1 MAKKAPAKPAAKKPT
16 TAKSVKSSTA
26 DKAKPAPKPAA
37 KSAVKPVT
45 GKSSNKK
52 AAPSPVKSSG
62 PSPSKGGK
70 AKAPAPAPIPAEP
83 ATPEKPASAAEEGAE
98 DDEFEPTV
106 VAVATVDPDAEP
118 SEEELLKATEIDDD
132 DNDDD
137 ISSTA
142 SSEPETSTSVGT
154 GTASKIDKNNPATL
168 KDVIAALIKASKG
181 KGVVTYDQLNAVLPD
196 AVNDPEQLDQILE
209 QLEAKSIELV
219 EDLGDIEVDGFEA
232 AGNAG
237 EDEETTGTQVFET
250 AQALASE
257 EEQEIGEKIDDP
269 VRMYLSQMG
278 EIPLLTRDQEI
289 ELARRIEIY
298 RDGFRRKV
306 MSMPEAIRRG
316 IQWVEEQKEIK
327 ELQEKNAKS
336 HGSSPTRDDYLDR
349 AENHLAT
356 LYKLVEHVQPL
367 AEQANKGTL
376 DTVTERLLR
385 NRLFRAYKLLE
396 EMELDAKTVITI
408 KDEMLDLRRRI
419 LRLRREIEQGKKRS
433 KSVPKEKQD
442 ELDRMAA
449 QVGEQIER
457 FIDRCVAVS
466 KRFRL
471 YEEAKQKL
479 SCGNLRLVVSI
490 AKKYRNRGL
499 SFLDLIQEGNAGLM
513 KAVEKYEYK
522 RGYKFSTYATW
533 WIRQGITRA
542 IADQA
547 RTIRIPVHMIETM
560 GKLRKIQKDILQD
573 TGREATI
580 EEVSERAGIS
590 VAECKRVIRVS
601 KHPISLDRPIGDSD
615 DCYFG
620 DFLEDKS
627 VENPANISSN
637 ELLKEKITEVLD
649 TLTDRERE
657 IICLRY
663 GIGDGY
669 TYTLEEVGR
678 RFNVTRERVR
688 QIEAKAIKKL
698 QHPIRSRK
706 LEGFIDTKTY

>member
-1 MAKKAPAKPAAKKPT
+1 MAKSSPPVETAPHAAPA
-16 TAKSVKSSTA
+16 
-26 DKAKPAPKPAA
+26 AP
-37 KSAVKPVT
+37 VE
-45 GKSSNKK
+45 G
-52 AAPSPVKSSG
+52 G
-62 PSPSKGGK
+62 P
-70 AKAPAPAPIPAEP
+70 E
-83 ATPEKPASAAEEGAE
+83 TPMSIK
-98 DDEFEPTV
+98 DV
-106 VAVATVDPDAEP
+106 VA
-118 SEEELLKATEIDDD
+118 LLA
-132 DNDDD
+132 
-137 ISSTA
+137 
-142 SSEPETSTSVGT
+142 
-154 GTASKIDKNNPATL
+154 KN
-168 KDVIAALIKASKG
+168 SKG
-181 KGVVTYDQLNAVLPD
+181 KGMVTYDQLNALLPD
-196 AVNDPEQLDQILE
+196 AMNDPEQLDQILE
-209 QLEAKSIELV
+209 QLDARSIELV
-219 EDLGDIEVDGFEA
+219 EEIGTDDTDFGEEAGTTEGEEGAAPGTSRFDATPDAPENDEVE
-232 AGNAG
+232 
-237 EDEETTGTQVFET
+237 
-250 AQALASE
+250 L
-257 EEQEIGEKIDDP
+257 GEKIDDP

-278 EIPLLTRDQEI
+278 EIPLLTREQEI

-306 MSMPEAIRRG
+306 MTMPEAIRRG

-327 ELQEKNAKS
+327 EQQEKNAKS
-336 HGSSPTRDDYLDR
+336 HGSSPSRDDYLDR
-349 AENHLAT
+349 AANHLAT
-356 LYKLVEHVQPL
+356 LNRLVSHISPMSEKVCGGD
-367 AEQANKGTL
+367 AEVRSEQ
-376 DTVTERLLR
+376 LLR
-385 NRLFRAYKLLE
+385 NRLTRAYRMLE
-396 EMELDAKTVITI
+396 EMELDAKTVIQV
-408 KDEMLDLRRRI
+408 KDEMLDARRRV
-419 LRLRREIEQGKKRS
+419 LRVRREIDQNKRKKGM
-433 KSVPKEKQD
+433 VKEKEE
-442 ELDRMAA
+442 ELRKLSL
-449 QVGEQIER
+449 QIGEPIER
-457 FIDRCVAVS
+457 FLGRCVAVS

-580 EEVSERAGIS
+580 EEVAERAGIS
-590 VAECKRVIRVS
+590 VGECKRVIRVS

-627 VENPANISSN
+627 AENPANISSN

-678 RFNVTRERVR
+678 RFNVTRERIR
-688 QIEAKAIKKL
+688 QIEAKSIKKL
-698 QHPIRSRK
+698 QHPLRSRK
-706 LEGFIDTKTY
+706 LEGFIDTKAH

>member
-1 MAKKAPAKPAAKKPT
+1 MAKQAPT
-16 TAKSVKSSTA
+16 
-26 DKAKPAPKPAA
+26 
-37 KSAVKPVT
+37 
-45 GKSSNKK
+45 
-52 AAPSPVKSSG
+52 AAPPAENAE
-62 PSPSKGGK
+62 
-70 AKAPAPAPIPAEP
+70 AKAPASGDAPAAPLTI
-83 ATPEKPASAAEEGAE
+83 K
-98 DDEFEPTV
+98 DV
-106 VAVATVDPDAEP
+106 VATLV
-118 SEEELLKATEIDDD
+118 
-132 DNDDD
+132 
-137 ISSTA
+137 
-142 SSEPETSTSVGT
+142 
-154 GTASKIDKNNPATL
+154 KNA
-168 KDVIAALIKASKG
+168 KG
-181 KGVVTYDQLNAVLPD
+181 KSQVTYDQLNALLPE
-196 AVNDPEQLDQILE
+196 AANDPEQLDQILE
-209 QLEAKSIELV
+209 QLEQKGIELV
-219 EDLGDIEVDGFEA
+219 EDVTETADEGFVTEPAAEA
-232 AGNAG
+232 AEEG
-237 EDEETTGTQVFET
+237 EGGLIYEGFNP
-250 AQALASE
+250 LAE
-257 EEQEIGEKIDDP
+257 AEDDVELGEKIDDP

-306 MSMPEAIRRG
+306 MTMPEAIRRG

-349 AENHLAT
+349 AESHLTT
-356 LYKLVEHVQPL
+356 LYKLVQHVAPL
-367 AEQANKGTL
+367 AETANGDEL
-376 DTVTERLLR
+376 EVRTEQLLR
-385 NRLFRAYKLLE
+385 NRLLRSYRLLE
-396 EMELDAKTVITI
+396 EMELDAKTVIAI

-419 LRLRREIEQGKKRS
+419 LRLRRELEQNKRKKTL
-433 KSVPKEKQD
+433 VKEKQA
-442 ELDRMAA
+442 ELGAMAKHI
-449 QVGEQIER
+449 GEPIER
-457 FIDRCVAVS
+457 FIDRCIAVS

-580 EEVSERAGIS
+580 EEVAERAAIS

-627 VENPANISSN
+627 AENPANISSN
-637 ELLKEKITEVLD
+637 ELLKE
-649 TLTDRERE
+649 
-657 IICLRY
+657 
-663 GIGDGY
+663 
-669 TYTLEEVGR
+669 
-678 RFNVTRERVR
+678 
-688 QIEAKAIKKL
+688 
-698 QHPIRSRK
+698 
-706 LEGFIDTKTY
+706 

>member
-1 MAKKAPAKPAAKKPT
+1 MAKQAPTKPT
-16 TAKSVKSSTA
+16 PS
-26 DKAKPAPKPAA
+26 
-37 KSAVKPVT
+37 VT
-45 GKSSNKK
+45 GKSKSP
-52 AAPSPVKSSG
+52 AAP
-62 PSPSKGGK
+62 
-70 AKAPAPAPIPAEP
+70 AAPAPKARSKSA
-83 ATPEKPASAAEEGAE
+83 KPTKESLK
-98 DDEFEPTV
+98 DQ
-106 VAVATVDPDAEP
+106 VAVAVAEP
-118 SEEELLKATEIDDD
+118 VAGSDAVAEGA
-132 DNDDD
+132 
-137 ISSTA
+137 
-142 SSEPETSTSVGT
+142 
-154 GTASKIDKNNPATL
+154 PAAPVPGQPMGI
-168 KDVIAALIKASKG
+168 KDVIASLVKTSKG
-181 KGVVTYDQLNAVLPD
+181 KGVVSYDQLNAILPD

-209 QLEAKSIELV
+209 QLEQKGIELV
-219 EDLGDIEVDGFEA
+219 EDLNDVADDTFSSETTTEGAGGDEEPSAPTYEGFNPLA
-232 AGNAG
+232 AE
-237 EDEETTGTQVFET
+237 EDEVE
-250 AQALASE
+250 L
-257 EEQEIGEKIDDP
+257 GEKIDDP

-306 MSMPEAIRRG
+306 MTMPEAIRRG

-349 AENHLAT
+349 AESHLGT
-356 LYKLVEHVQPL
+356 MYKLVQHVGPL
-367 AEQANKGTL
+367 AEQMVSV
-376 DTVTERLLR
+376 DPEVRMEQLLR
-385 NRLFRAYKLLE
+385 NRLLRSYRLLE
-396 EMELDAKTVITI
+396 EMELDAKTVISI

-419 LRLRREIEQGKKRS
+419 LRLRREIEQNKRKKA
-433 KSVPKEKQD
+433 VVKEKIV
-442 ELDRMAA
+442 ELGSMAK
-449 QVGEQIER
+449 QVGEPIER
-457 FIDRCVAVS
+457 FIERCIAVS

-580 EEVSERAGIS
+580 EEVAERALIS

-627 VENPANISSN
+627 AENPANISSN

>member
-1 MAKKAPAKPAAKKPT
+1 MAKQAPTKPT
-16 TAKSVKSSTA
+16 
-26 DKAKPAPKPAA
+26 P
-37 KSAVKPVT
+37 PVT
-45 GKSSNKK
+45 GKSKTP
-52 AAPSPVKSSG
+52 AAP
-62 PSPSKGGK
+62 
-70 AKAPAPAPIPAEP
+70 AAPAPKAGSKPAKPTKESLKPQVAVAVAEP
-83 ATPEKPASAAEEGAE
+83 AAGPDAAAEGA
-98 DDEFEPTV
+98 
-106 VAVATVDPDAEP
+106 
-118 SEEELLKATEIDDD
+118 
-132 DNDDD
+132 
-137 ISSTA
+137 
-142 SSEPETSTSVGT
+142 
-154 GTASKIDKNNPATL
+154 PAAPVPGQPMGI
-168 KDVIAALIKASKG
+168 KEVIASLVKTSKG
-181 KGVVTYDQLNAVLPD
+181 KGVVSYDQLNAILPD

-209 QLEAKSIELV
+209 QLEQKGIELV
-219 EDLGDIEVDGFEA
+219 EDLSDAADDTFSSEPAAEGSGGDEEGTGAPTYEGFNPLA
-232 AGNAG
+232 AE
-237 EDEETTGTQVFET
+237 EDEVE
-250 AQALASE
+250 L
-257 EEQEIGEKIDDP
+257 GEKIDDP

-306 MSMPEAIRRG
+306 MTMPEAIRRG

-349 AENHLAT
+349 AQSHLGT
-356 LYKLVEHVQPL
+356 MYKLVQHVGPL
-367 AEQANKGTL
+367 AEQMVSVDPETRL
-376 DTVTERLLR
+376 EQLLR
-385 NRLFRAYKLLE
+385 NRLLRSYRLLE
-396 EMELDAKTVITI
+396 EMELDAKTVISI

-419 LRLRREIEQGKKRS
+419 LRLRREIEQNKRKKA
-433 KSVPKEKQD
+433 VVKEKIV
-442 ELDRMAA
+442 ELGGMAK
-449 QVGEQIER
+449 QVGEPIER
-457 FIDRCVAVS
+457 FIERCIAVS

-580 EEVSERAGIS
+580 EEVAERAAIS

-627 VENPANISSN
+627 AENPANISSN

-706 LEGFIDTKTY
+706 LEGFSDTKTY

>member
-1 MAKKAPAKPAAKKPT
+1 MAKSSPPVETAPPAAPAAPT
-16 TAKSVKSSTA
+16 E
-26 DKAKPAPKPAA
+26 
-37 KSAVKPVT
+37 
-45 GKSSNKK
+45 G
-52 AAPSPVKSSG
+52 G
-62 PSPSKGGK
+62 P
-70 AKAPAPAPIPAEP
+70 E
-83 ATPEKPASAAEEGAE
+83 TPMSIK
-98 DDEFEPTV
+98 DV
-106 VAVATVDPDAEP
+106 VA
-118 SEEELLKATEIDDD
+118 LLA
-132 DNDDD
+132 
-137 ISSTA
+137 
-142 SSEPETSTSVGT
+142 
-154 GTASKIDKNNPATL
+154 KN
-168 KDVIAALIKASKG
+168 SKG
-181 KGVVTYDQLNAVLPD
+181 KGMVTYDQLNALLPD
-196 AVNDPEQLDQILE
+196 AMNDPEQLDQILE
-209 QLEAKSIELV
+209 QLDARGIELV
-219 EDLGDIEVDGFEA
+219 EEIGTDDADFGEEAGTTEGEEGAAPGTSRYEATPDAPENDEVE
-232 AGNAG
+232 
-237 EDEETTGTQVFET
+237 
-250 AQALASE
+250 L
-257 EEQEIGEKIDDP
+257 GEKIDDP

-278 EIPLLTRDQEI
+278 EIPLLTREQEI

-306 MSMPEAIRRG
+306 MTMPEAIRRG

-327 ELQEKNAKS
+327 EQQEKNAKS
-336 HGSSPTRDDYLDR
+336 HGSSPSRDDYLDR
-349 AENHLAT
+349 AANHLAT
-356 LYKLVEHVQPL
+356 LNRLVTHISPMSEKVCGGD
-367 AEQANKGTL
+367 AEVRSEQ
-376 DTVTERLLR
+376 LLR
-385 NRLFRAYKLLE
+385 NRLTRAYRMLE
-396 EMELDAKTVITI
+396 EMELDAKTVIQV
-408 KDEMLDLRRRI
+408 KDEMLDARRRV
-419 LRLRREIEQGKKRS
+419 LRVRREIDQNKRKKGM
-433 KSVPKEKQD
+433 VKEKEE
-442 ELDRMAA
+442 ELRKLSL
-449 QVGEQIER
+449 QIGEPIER
-457 FIDRCVAVS
+457 FLGRCVAVS

-580 EEVSERAGIS
+580 EEVAERAGIS
-590 VAECKRVIRVS
+590 VGECKRVIRVS

-627 VENPANISSN
+627 AENPANISSN

-678 RFNVTRERVR
+678 RFNVTRERIR
-688 QIEAKAIKKL
+688 QIEAKSIKKL
-698 QHPIRSRK
+698 QHPLRSRK
-706 LEGFIDTKTY
+706 LEGFIDTKAH

>member
-1 MAKKAPAKPAAKKPT
+1 MAKSSPPA
-16 TAKSVKSSTA
+16 
-26 DKAKPAPKPAA
+26 
-37 KSAVKPVT
+37 
-45 GKSSNKK
+45 
-52 AAPSPVKSSG
+52 
-62 PSPSKGGK
+62 
-70 AKAPAPAPIPAEP
+70 
-83 ATPEKPASAAEEGAE
+83 ASAAPAAPTAPAEGGPE
-98 DDEFEPTV
+98 TPMSIKDV
-106 VAVATVDPDAEP
+106 VA
-118 SEEELLKATEIDDD
+118 LLA
-132 DNDDD
+132 
-137 ISSTA
+137 
-142 SSEPETSTSVGT
+142 
-154 GTASKIDKNNPATL
+154 KN
-168 KDVIAALIKASKG
+168 SKG
-181 KGVVTYDQLNAVLPD
+181 KGMVTYDQLNALLPD
-196 AVNDPEQLDQILE
+196 AMNDPEQLDQILE
-209 QLEAKSIELV
+209 QLDARSIELV
-219 EDLGDIEVDGFEA
+219 EEIGGDDADFGEEAGGTTEGEEA
-232 AGNAG
+232 AGGTGRYESTPEAAEN
-237 EDEETTGTQVFET
+237 DEVE
-250 AQALASE
+250 L
-257 EEQEIGEKIDDP
+257 GEKIDDP

-278 EIPLLTRDQEI
+278 EIPLLTREQEI

-306 MSMPEAIRRG
+306 MTMPEAIRRG

-327 ELQEKNAKS
+327 EQQEKNAKS
-336 HGSSPTRDDYLDR
+336 HGSSPSRDDYLDR
-349 AENHLAT
+349 AANHLST
-356 LYKLVEHVQPL
+356 LTRLVTHVHPMSEKVCGGDL
-367 AEQANKGTL
+367 EVRSEQ
-376 DTVTERLLR
+376 LLR
-385 NRLFRAYKLLE
+385 NRLTRAYRMLE
-396 EMELDAKTVITI
+396 EMELDAKTVIQV
-408 KDEMLDLRRRI
+408 KDEMLDARRRV
-419 LRLRREIEQGKKRS
+419 LRVRREIDQNKRKKS
-433 KSVPKEKQD
+433 MVKEKED
-442 ELDRMAA
+442 ELKKLAI
-449 QVGEQIER
+449 QIGEPIER
-457 FIDRCVAVS
+457 FLDRCVAVS

-580 EEVSERAGIS
+580 EEVAERAGIS
-590 VAECKRVIRVS
+590 VGECKRVIRVS

-627 VENPANISSN
+627 AENPANISSN

-678 RFNVTRERVR
+678 RFNVTRERIR
-688 QIEAKAIKKL
+688 QIEAKSIKKL
-698 QHPIRSRK
+698 QHPLRSRK
-706 LEGFIDTKTY
+706 LEGFIDTKAH

>member
-1 MAKKAPAKPAAKKPT
+1 MAKSSPPVETAPQAAPA
-16 TAKSVKSSTA
+16 
-26 DKAKPAPKPAA
+26 
-37 KSAVKPVT
+37 
-45 GKSSNKK
+45 
-52 AAPSPVKSSG
+52 
-62 PSPSKGGK
+62 
-70 AKAPAPAPIPAEP
+70 APAEGGPE
-83 ATPEKPASAAEEGAE
+83 TPMSIK
-98 DDEFEPTV
+98 DV
-106 VAVATVDPDAEP
+106 VA
-118 SEEELLKATEIDDD
+118 LLA
-132 DNDDD
+132 
-137 ISSTA
+137 
-142 SSEPETSTSVGT
+142 
-154 GTASKIDKNNPATL
+154 KN
-168 KDVIAALIKASKG
+168 SKG
-181 KGVVTYDQLNAVLPD
+181 KGMVTYDQLNALLPD
-196 AVNDPEQLDQILE
+196 AMNDPEQLDQILE
-209 QLEAKSIELV
+209 QLDARSIELV
-219 EDLGDIEVDGFEA
+219 EEIGTDDADFGEEAGTTEGEEGAAPGTSRFDATPDAPENDEVE
-232 AGNAG
+232 
-237 EDEETTGTQVFET
+237 
-250 AQALASE
+250 L
-257 EEQEIGEKIDDP
+257 GEKIDDP

-278 EIPLLTRDQEI
+278 EIPLLTREQEI

-306 MSMPEAIRRG
+306 MTMPEAIRRG

-327 ELQEKNAKS
+327 EQQEKNAKS
-336 HGSSPTRDDYLDR
+336 HGSSPSRDDYLDR
-349 AENHLAT
+349 AANHLAT
-356 LYKLVEHVQPL
+356 LNRLVSHISPMSEKVCGGD
-367 AEQANKGTL
+367 AEVRSEQ
-376 DTVTERLLR
+376 LLR
-385 NRLFRAYKLLE
+385 NRLTRAYRMLE
-396 EMELDAKTVITI
+396 EMELDAKTVIQV
-408 KDEMLDLRRRI
+408 KDEMLDARRRV
-419 LRLRREIEQGKKRS
+419 LRVRREIDQNKRKKGM
-433 KSVPKEKQD
+433 VKEKEE
-442 ELDRMAA
+442 ELRKLSL
-449 QVGEQIER
+449 QIGEPIER
-457 FIDRCVAVS
+457 FLGRCVAVS

-580 EEVSERAGIS
+580 EEVAERAGIS
-590 VAECKRVIRVS
+590 VGECKRVIRVS

-627 VENPANISSN
+627 AENPANISSN

-678 RFNVTRERVR
+678 RFNVTRERIR
-688 QIEAKAIKKL
+688 QIEAKSIKKL
-698 QHPIRSRK
+698 QHPLRSRK
-706 LEGFIDTKTY
+706 LEGFIDTKAH

>member
-1 MAKKAPAKPAAKKPT
+1 MAK
-16 TAKSVKSSTA
+16 ST
-26 DKAKPAPKPAA
+26 
-37 KSAVKPVT
+37 
-45 GKSSNKK
+45 
-52 AAPSPVKSSG
+52 SPVKSA
-62 PSPSKGGK
+62 PP
-70 AKAPAPAPIPAEP
+70 AAPAADGAPAATATAEP
-83 ATPEKPASAAEEGAE
+83 MSIK
-98 DDEFEPTV
+98 DV
-106 VAVATVDPDAEP
+106 VATLV
-118 SEEELLKATEIDDD
+118 
-132 DNDDD
+132 
-137 ISSTA
+137 
-142 SSEPETSTSVGT
+142 
-154 GTASKIDKNNPATL
+154 KN
-168 KDVIAALIKASKG
+168 SKG
-181 KGVVTYDQLNAVLPD
+181 KGMVTYDQLNALLPD
-196 AVNDPEQLDQILE
+196 AMNDPEQLDQVLE
-209 QLEAKSIELV
+209 QLDGKGVELV
-219 EDLGDIEVDGFEA
+219 EEMGGTSDEVSEFSEDTGGTREGEEGRPPSTGRYEA
-232 AGNAG
+232 AEATPDG
-237 EDEETTGTQVFET
+237 DE
-250 AQALASE
+250 AD
-257 EEQEIGEKIDDP
+257 IGEKIDDP

-306 MSMPEAIRRG
+306 MTMPEAIRRG
-316 IQWVEEQKEIK
+316 IGWVEEQKEIK
-327 ELQEKNAKS
+327 EQQEKNAKS
-336 HGSSPTRDDYLDR
+336 HGSSPSRDDYLDR
-349 AENHLAT
+349 AANHL
-356 LYKLVEHVQPL
+356 
-367 AEQANKGTL
+367 GTL
-376 DTVTERLLR
+376 NRVVGHSAPLSDQVCNGEVTVRQEQLLR
-385 NRLFRAYKLLE
+385 NRLTRAYRLLE
-396 EMELDAKTVITI
+396 EMELDAKTVIQV
-408 KDEMLDLRRRI
+408 KDEMLDMRRKV
-419 LRLRREIEQGKKRS
+419 LRLRREIEQNKRKKGM
-433 KSVPKEKQD
+433 VKEKEQ
-442 ELDRMAA
+442 ELINLALQIGEPIDRFL
-449 QVGEQIER
+449 E
-457 FIDRCVAVS
+457 RCVAVS

-580 EEVSERAGIS
+580 EEVAERAGIS
-590 VAECKRVIRVS
+590 VGECKRVIRVS

-627 VENPANISSN
+627 AENPANISSN

-678 RFNVTRERVR
+678 RFNVTRERIR
-688 QIEAKAIKKL
+688 QIEAKSIKKL
-698 QHPIRSRK
+698 QHPLRSRK
-706 LEGFIDTKTY
+706 LEGFIDTKAH

>member
-1 MAKKAPAKPAAKKPT
+1 MAKQSASTPKTSEPAAAPEAGGDAPAQ
-16 TAKSVKSSTA
+16 
-26 DKAKPAPKPAA
+26 
-37 KSAVKPVT
+37 
-45 GKSSNKK
+45 
-52 AAPSPVKSSG
+52 
-62 PSPSKGGK
+62 
-70 AKAPAPAPIPAEP
+70 
-83 ATPEKPASAAEEGAE
+83 
-98 DDEFEPTV
+98 
-106 VAVATVDPDAEP
+106 
-118 SEEELLKATEIDDD
+118 L
-132 DNDDD
+132 
-137 ISSTA
+137 
-142 SSEPETSTSVGT
+142 
-154 GTASKIDKNNPATL
+154 TL
-168 KDVIAALIKASKG
+168 KDVVAQLAKLSQG
-181 KGVVTYDQLNAVLPD
+181 KGVVTYDQLNAILPD
-196 AVNDPEQLDQILE
+196 AVNDPEQLDQVLE
-209 QLEAKSIELV
+209 LLGQRNIELV
-219 EDLGDIEVDGFEA
+219 EDLTEVTAEESGFPAEA
-232 AGNAG
+232 PAESG
-237 EDEETTGTQVFET
+237 EETEGGGATYEGYNPLAET
-250 AQALASE
+250 E
-257 EEQEIGEKIDDP
+257 EDVELGEKIDDP

-306 MSMPEAIRRG
+306 MSMPEAVRRG
-316 IQWVEEQKEIK
+316 IQWVEEQKEVK

-336 HGSSPTRDDYLDR
+336 HGSSPTRDDYLER
-349 AENHLAT
+349 ADNHLKS
-356 LYKLVEHVQPL
+356 LYTLVEHIGPV
-367 AEQANKGTL
+367 AVAAADAGNDNRIEQI
-376 DTVTERLLR
+376 LR
-385 NRLFRAYKLLE
+385 NRLMRACRMLE
-396 EMELDAKTVITI
+396 EMELDAKTVIAI

-419 LRLRREIEQGKKRS
+419 LRLKRELEQNKRKKAL
-433 KSVPKEKQD
+433 VKEKSA
-442 ELDRMAA
+442 ELHGLAKH
-449 QVGEQIER
+449 VGEPIER
-457 FIDRCVAVS
+457 FIERCIAVS

-580 EEVSERAGIS
+580 EEVAEKAGIS

-627 VENPANISSN
+627 AENPANISSN

-706 LEGFIDTKTY
+706 LEGFIDTKAY

>member
-1 MAKKAPAKPAAKKPT
+1 MAK
-16 TAKSVKSSTA
+16 ST
-26 DKAKPAPKPAA
+26 P
-37 KSAVKPVT
+37 
-45 GKSSNKK
+45 
-52 AAPSPVKSSG
+52 PVKSA
-62 PSPSKGGK
+62 PP
-70 AKAPAPAPIPAEP
+70 AAPANADGAPAA
-83 ATPEKPASAAEEGAE
+83 
-98 DDEFEPTV
+98 
-106 VAVATVDPDAEP
+106 
-118 SEEELLKATEIDDD
+118 
-132 DNDDD
+132 
-137 ISSTA
+137 
-142 SSEPETSTSVGT
+142 T
-154 GTASKIDKNNPATL
+154 GTAEPMSIKDVVATL
-168 KDVIAALIKASKG
+168 VKNSKG
-181 KGVVTYDQLNAVLPD
+181 KGMVTYDQLNALLPD
-196 AVNDPEQLDQILE
+196 AMNDPEQLDQILE
-209 QLEAKSIELV
+209 QLDGKGVELV
-219 EDLGDIEVDGFEA
+219 EEIGGSDDTTDFAEDTGGTTEGEEGTAPTTGRYEAAEQTPDGDEVD
-232 AGNAG
+232 
-237 EDEETTGTQVFET
+237 
-250 AQALASE
+250 
-257 EEQEIGEKIDDP
+257 IGEKIDDP

-306 MSMPEAIRRG
+306 MTMPEAIRRG
-316 IQWVEEQKEIK
+316 IGWVEEQKEIK
-327 ELQEKNAKS
+327 EQQEKNAKS
-336 HGSSPTRDDYLDR
+336 HGSSPSRDDYLDR
-349 AENHLAT
+349 AANHL
-356 LYKLVEHVQPL
+356 
-367 AEQANKGTL
+367 GTL
-376 DTVTERLLR
+376 NRVIGHSHPLSEQVCNGEVSVRQEQLLR
-385 NRLFRAYKLLE
+385 NRLTRAYRLLE
-396 EMELDAKTVITI
+396 EMELDAKTVIQV
-408 KDEMLDLRRRI
+408 KDEMLDMRRRV
-419 LRLRREIEQGKKRS
+419 LRLRREIEQNKRKKGM
-433 KSVPKEKQD
+433 VKEKEQ
-442 ELDRMAA
+442 ELTNLALQIGEPIDRFL
-449 QVGEQIER
+449 E
-457 FIDRCVAVS
+457 RCVAVS

-580 EEVSERAGIS
+580 EEVAERAGIS
-590 VAECKRVIRVS
+590 VGECKRVIRVS

-627 VENPANISSN
+627 AENPANISSN

-678 RFNVTRERVR
+678 RFNVTRERIR
-688 QIEAKAIKKL
+688 QIEAKSIKKL
-698 QHPIRSRK
+698 QHPLRSRK
-706 LEGFIDTKTY
+706 LEGFIDTKAH

>member
-1 MAKKAPAKPAAKKPT
+1 MAKNTVSDEAPSAAPA
-16 TAKSVKSSTA
+16 
-26 DKAKPAPKPAA
+26 
-37 KSAVKPVT
+37 
-45 GKSSNKK
+45 
-52 AAPSPVKSSG
+52 
-62 PSPSKGGK
+62 
-70 AKAPAPAPIPAEP
+70 
-83 ATPEKPASAAEEGAE
+83 EG
-98 DDEFEPTV
+98 DQP
-106 VAVATVDPDAEP
+106 
-118 SEEELLKATEIDDD
+118 L
-132 DNDDD
+132 
-137 ISSTA
+137 
-142 SSEPETSTSVGT
+142 
-154 GTASKIDKNNPATL
+154 TL
-168 KDVIAALIKASKG
+168 KDVVQLLVKQSKG
-181 KGVVTYDQLNAVLPD
+181 KGQVTYDQINALLPE
-196 AVNDPEQLDQILE
+196 ADPAQIDSILE
-209 QLEAKSIELV
+209 DLE
-219 EDLGDIEVDGFEA
+219 GRGIEVVEEAGGDEIGF
-232 AGNAG
+232 G
-237 EDEETTGTQVFET
+237 EDAGGSSDEGGSGTSSFET
-250 AQALASE
+250 FTPAAE
-257 EEQEIGEKIDDP
+257 EVEVEIGEKIDDP

-306 MSMPEAIRRG
+306 MTMPEAIRRG
-316 IQWVEEQKEIK
+316 IQWVEEQKEVK
-327 ELQEKNAKS
+327 EQQEKNAKS
-336 HGSSPTRDDYLDR
+336 HGSSPSRDDYLDR
-349 AENHLAT
+349 AASHLGT
-356 LYKLVEHVQPL
+356 LGKLVEHAQGLSNQL
-367 AEQANKGTL
+367 ADQDIDVRVEQQ
-376 DTVTERLLR
+376 LR
-385 NRLFRAYKLLE
+385 NRLSRAYRLLE
-396 EMELDAKTVITI
+396 EMELDAKTVIQV
-408 KDEMLDLRRRI
+408 KDEMLDARRRV
-419 LRLRREIEQGKKRS
+419 LRLRREIEQNKRK
-433 KSVPKEKQD
+433 KSVLKEKD
-442 ELDRMAA
+442 LELLTIAK
-449 QVGEQIER
+449 QVGEPIER
-457 FIDRCVAVS
+457 FIERCQAVS
-466 KRFRL
+466 KRYRL
-471 YEEAKQKL
+471 YEDAKQRL
-479 SCGNLRLVVSI
+479 SMGNLRLVVSI

-499 SFLDLIQEGNAGLM
+499 SFLDLIQEGNSGLM

-560 GKLRKIQKDILQD
+560 GKLRKIQKDVLQD

-580 EEVSERAGIS
+580 EEVAERAGIS
-590 VAECKRVIRVS
+590 VTECKRVIRVS

>member
-1 MAKKAPAKPAAKKPT
+1 MAKTIAPATQPETPALEGESPAVAGSTVQPVTVMTVTDIVAVLVKQAKK
-16 TAKSVKSSTA
+16 
-26 DKAKPAPKPAA
+26 
-37 KSAVKPVT
+37 
-45 GKSSNKK
+45 GK
-52 AAPSPVKSSG
+52 
-62 PSPSKGGK
+62 
-70 AKAPAPAPIPAEP
+70 
-83 ATPEKPASAAEEGAE
+83 
-98 DDEFEPTV
+98 
-106 VAVATVDPDAEP
+106 
-118 SEEELLKATEIDDD
+118 
-132 DNDDD
+132 
-137 ISSTA
+137 
-142 SSEPETSTSVGT
+142 
-154 GTASKIDKNNPATL
+154 
-168 KDVIAALIKASKG
+168 
-181 KGVVTYDQLNAVLPD
+181 VTYDQLNAIQEE
-196 AVNDPEQLDQILE
+196 AVNDPAKLDLILE
-209 QLEAKSIELV
+209 ELEKRGLELV
-219 EDLGDIEVDGFEA
+219 EDTSEGDAGGEEGGEEEAGGAFESYSA
-232 AGNAG
+232 P
-237 EDEETTGTQVFET
+237 EETE
-250 AQALASE
+250 A
-257 EEQEIGEKIDDP
+257 EIGEKIDDP

-278 EIPLLTRDQEI
+278 EIPLLNRDQEI

-306 MSMPEAIRRG
+306 MTTLEAVRRG
-316 IQWVEEQKEIK
+316 IQWVEEQKEIW
-327 ELQEKNAKS
+327 EQQEKNAKS
-336 HGSSPTRDDYLDR
+336 HGSSPARDERIDR
-349 AENHLAT
+349 AANHLST
-356 LYKLVEHVQPL
+356 LHRLLDHGVVVSGVVLVHDKERSGN
-367 AEQANKGTL
+367 EQSRI
-376 DTVTERLLR
+376 ERVLR
-385 NRLFRAYKLLE
+385 NRLTRSYRLLE
-396 EMELDAKTVITI
+396 EMELDAKTVITV
-408 KDEMLDLRRRI
+408 KDEMLDMRRRL
-419 LRLRREIEQGKKRS
+419 LRLKREIEQNKRR
-433 KSVPKEKQD
+433 KSHAKEKEGELVVIEQQIG
-442 ELDRMAA
+442 EPLDRF
-449 QVGEQIER
+449 IE
-457 FIDRCVAVS
+457 RCVAVS
-466 KRFRL
+466 RRFRL

-573 TGREATI
+573 TGREPTI
-580 EEVSERAGIS
+580 EEVAERAGIS
-590 VAECKRVIRVS
+590 VTECKRVIRVS

-627 VENPANISSN
+627 AENPANISSN

>member
-1 MAKKAPAKPAAKKPT
+1 MAKSSSPVETAPNAAPAAPT
-16 TAKSVKSSTA
+16 E
-26 DKAKPAPKPAA
+26 
-37 KSAVKPVT
+37 
-45 GKSSNKK
+45 G
-52 AAPSPVKSSG
+52 G
-62 PSPSKGGK
+62 P
-70 AKAPAPAPIPAEP
+70 E
-83 ATPEKPASAAEEGAE
+83 TPMSIK
-98 DDEFEPTV
+98 DV
-106 VAVATVDPDAEP
+106 VA
-118 SEEELLKATEIDDD
+118 LLA
-132 DNDDD
+132 
-137 ISSTA
+137 
-142 SSEPETSTSVGT
+142 
-154 GTASKIDKNNPATL
+154 KN
-168 KDVIAALIKASKG
+168 SKG
-181 KGVVTYDQLNAVLPD
+181 KGMVTYDQLNALLPD
-196 AVNDPEQLDQILE
+196 AMNDPEQLDQILE
-209 QLEAKSIELV
+209 QLDARGIELV
-219 EDLGDIEVDGFEA
+219 EEIGTDDSDFGEEA
-232 AGNAG
+232 GTTEG
-237 EDEETTGTQVFET
+237 EEGAPTGTSRFETTPDAPENDEVE
-250 AQALASE
+250 L
-257 EEQEIGEKIDDP
+257 GEKIDDP

-278 EIPLLTRDQEI
+278 EIPLLTREQEI

-306 MSMPEAIRRG
+306 MTMPEAIRRG

-327 ELQEKNAKS
+327 EQQEKNAKS
-336 HGSSPTRDDYLDR
+336 HGSSPSRDDYLDR
-349 AENHLAT
+349 AANHLAT
-356 LYKLVEHVQPL
+356 LTRLVIHISPMSEKVCGGD
-367 AEQANKGTL
+367 AEVRSEQ
-376 DTVTERLLR
+376 LLR
-385 NRLFRAYKLLE
+385 NRLTRAYRMLE
-396 EMELDAKTVITI
+396 EMELDAKTVIQV
-408 KDEMLDLRRRI
+408 KDEMLDARRRV
-419 LRLRREIEQGKKRS
+419 LRVRREIDQNKRKKGM
-433 KSVPKEKQD
+433 VKEKEE
-442 ELDRMAA
+442 ELRKLSL
-449 QVGEQIER
+449 QIGEPIER
-457 FIDRCVAVS
+457 FLGRCVAVS

-580 EEVSERAGIS
+580 EEVAERAGIS
-590 VAECKRVIRVS
+590 VGECKRVIRVS

-627 VENPANISSN
+627 AENPANISSN

-678 RFNVTRERVR
+678 RFNVTRERIR
-688 QIEAKAIKKL
+688 QIEAKSIKKL
-698 QHPIRSRK
+698 QHPLRSRK
-706 LEGFIDTKTY
+706 LEGFIDQGH

>member
-1 MAKKAPAKPAAKKPT
+1 MAKNQSSATENNKDHEGPVVTAEGSGQPVTIKDVVALLVKQAKK
-16 TAKSVKSSTA
+16 
-26 DKAKPAPKPAA
+26 
-37 KSAVKPVT
+37 
-45 GKSSNKK
+45 
-52 AAPSPVKSSG
+52 
-62 PSPSKGGK
+62 
-70 AKAPAPAPIPAEP
+70 
-83 ATPEKPASAAEEGAE
+83 GA
-98 DDEFEPTV
+98 
-106 VAVATVDPDAEP
+106 
-118 SEEELLKATEIDDD
+118 
-132 DNDDD
+132 
-137 ISSTA
+137 
-142 SSEPETSTSVGT
+142 
-154 GTASKIDKNNPATL
+154 
-168 KDVIAALIKASKG
+168 
-181 KGVVTYDQLNAVLPD
+181 VTYDQLNAILPD

-209 QLEAKSIELV
+209 QLEARGLELV
-219 EDLGDIEVDGFEA
+219 EAPEGDDADFSEEGSGGEENVSGTASFEYA
-232 AGNAG
+232 AQA
-237 EDEETTGTQVFET
+237 EETE
-250 AQALASE
+250 A
-257 EEQEIGEKIDDP
+257 EIGEKIDDP

-327 ELQEKNAKS
+327 EQQEKNAKS
-336 HGSSPTRDDYLDR
+336 HGSSPSRDDYLDR
-349 AENHLAT
+349 AASHLRT
-356 LYKLVEHVQPL
+356 LYRLVDHGQRLSEEVVVGDDGGVGDDGL
-367 AEQANKGTL
+367 VRKEQ
-376 DTVTERLLR
+376 LLR
-385 NRLFRAYKLLE
+385 NRLSRGHRLLE
-396 EMELDAKTVITI
+396 EMELDAKTVFTV
-408 KDEMLDLRRRI
+408 KDEMLDLRRKV
-419 LRLRREIEQGKKRS
+419 LRLRREIDQNRRRKGEVKQKEQEVAGIAK
-433 KSVPKEKQD
+433 
-442 ELDRMAA
+442 
-449 QVGEQIER
+449 QVGEPIER
-457 FIDRCVAVS
+457 FLDRCNAVS
-466 KRFRL
+466 RRFRY

-479 SCGNLRLVVSI
+479 SSGNLRLVVSI

-580 EEVSERAGIS
+580 EEVAEKAGIS
-590 VAECKRVIRVS
+590 VQECKRVIRVS

-627 VENPANISSN
+627 AENPANISSN
-637 ELLKEKITEVLD
+637 ELLKEKIQEVLD

-706 LEGFIDTKTY
+706 LEGFIDTKAY

>member
-1 MAKKAPAKPAAKKPT
+1 MSIK
-16 TAKSVKSSTA
+16 
-26 DKAKPAPKPAA
+26 D
-37 KSAVKPVT
+37 
-45 GKSSNKK
+45 
-52 AAPSPVKSSG
+52 
-62 PSPSKGGK
+62 
-70 AKAPAPAPIPAEP
+70 
-83 ATPEKPASAAEEGAE
+83 
-98 DDEFEPTV
+98 V
-106 VAVATVDPDAEP
+106 VA
-118 SEEELLKATEIDDD
+118 LLA
-132 DNDDD
+132 
-137 ISSTA
+137 
-142 SSEPETSTSVGT
+142 
-154 GTASKIDKNNPATL
+154 KN
-168 KDVIAALIKASKG
+168 SKG
-181 KGVVTYDQLNAVLPD
+181 KGRVTYDQLNALLPD
-196 AVNDPEQLDQILE
+196 AMNDPEQLDQILE
-209 QLEAKSIELV
+209 QLDARGIELV
-219 EDLGDIEVDGFEA
+219 EEIGTDDGDFGEEAGTTEGEEGAPTGTRSFEA
-232 AGNAG
+232 TPDAPEN
-237 EDEETTGTQVFET
+237 DEVE
-250 AQALASE
+250 L
-257 EEQEIGEKIDDP
+257 GEKIDDP

-278 EIPLLTRDQEI
+278 EIPLLTREQEI

-306 MSMPEAIRRG
+306 MTMPEAIRRG

-327 ELQEKNAKS
+327 EQQEKNAKS
-336 HGSSPTRDDYLDR
+336 HGSSPSRDDYLDR
-349 AENHLAT
+349 AANHLAT
-356 LYKLVEHVQPL
+356 LNRLVSHISPMSEKVCDGDVEVRS
-367 AEQANKGTL
+367 EQ
-376 DTVTERLLR
+376 LLR
-385 NRLFRAYKLLE
+385 NRLTRAYRMLE
-396 EMELDAKTVITI
+396 EMELDAKTVIQV
-408 KDEMLDLRRRI
+408 KDEMLDARRRV
-419 LRLRREIEQGKKRS
+419 LRVRREIDQNKRKKGM
-433 KSVPKEKQD
+433 VKEKEE
-442 ELDRMAA
+442 ELRKLSL
-449 QVGEQIER
+449 QIGEPIER
-457 FIDRCVAVS
+457 FLGRCVAVS

-580 EEVSERAGIS
+580 EEVAERAGIS
-590 VAECKRVIRVS
+590 VGECKRVIRVS

-627 VENPANISSN
+627 AENPANISSN

-678 RFNVTRERVR
+678 RFNVTRERIR
-688 QIEAKAIKKL
+688 QIEAKSIKKL
-698 QHPIRSRK
+698 QHPLRSRK
-706 LEGFIDTKTY
+706 LEGFIDTKAH

>member
-1 MAKKAPAKPAAKKPT
+1 MAKMSAPPAPPESSAAAAENDAPTPGAPQPALAVAEIVAILVKQAKKAK
-16 TAKSVKSSTA
+16 
-26 DKAKPAPKPAA
+26 
-37 KSAVKPVT
+37 
-45 GKSSNKK
+45 
-52 AAPSPVKSSG
+52 
-62 PSPSKGGK
+62 
-70 AKAPAPAPIPAEP
+70 
-83 ATPEKPASAAEEGAE
+83 
-98 DDEFEPTV
+98 
-106 VAVATVDPDAEP
+106 
-118 SEEELLKATEIDDD
+118 
-132 DNDDD
+132 
-137 ISSTA
+137 
-142 SSEPETSTSVGT
+142 
-154 GTASKIDKNNPATL
+154 
-168 KDVIAALIKASKG
+168 
-181 KGVVTYDQLNAVLPD
+181 VTYDHLNAIQEE
-196 AVNDPEQLDQILE
+196 AVNDPAKLDQILE
-209 QLEAKSIELV
+209 ELEKRGIELV
-219 EDLGDIEVDGFEA
+219 EDTSDGDG
-232 AGNAG
+232 GG
-237 EDEETTGTQVFET
+237 EEGGDEEGQTGAFESYT
-250 AQALASE
+250 APE
-257 EEQEIGEKIDDP
+257 ETEAEIGEKIDDP

-278 EIPLLTRDQEI
+278 EIPLLNRDQEI

-306 MSMPEAIRRG
+306 MTTLDAVRRG
-316 IQWVEEQKEIK
+316 IQWVEEQKEIW
-327 ELQEKNAKS
+327 EQQEKNAKS
-336 HGSSPTRDDYLDR
+336 HGSSPARDERIDR
-349 AENHLAT
+349 AANHLST
-356 LYKLVEHVQPL
+356 LHRITTHSQALSDGVLMKDSSRAA
-367 AEQANKGTL
+367 AEQIRI
-376 DTVTERLLR
+376 ERVLR
-385 NRLFRAYKLLE
+385 NRLTRSYRLLE
-396 EMELDAKTVITI
+396 EMELDAKTVITV
-408 KDEMLDLRRRI
+408 KDDMLDMRRRL
-419 LRLRREIEQGKKRS
+419 LRLKREIEQNKRR
-433 KSVPKEKQD
+433 KSQAKEKEH
-442 ELDRMAA
+442 ELSEIEKTIGEPIDRF
-449 QVGEQIER
+449 IER
-457 FIDRCVAVS
+457 CTAVS
-466 KRFRL
+466 RRFRL

-573 TGREATI
+573 TGREPTI
-580 EEVSERAGIS
+580 EEVAERAGIS
-590 VAECKRVIRVS
+590 VTECKRVIRVS

-627 VENPANISSN
+627 AENPANISSN

>member
-1 MAKKAPAKPAAKKPT
+1 MATKTAAKTKSAAKKPAEKGAAAPKKTAAKKPAAKK
-16 TAKSVKSSTA
+16 TAEP
-26 DKAKPAPKPAA
+26 KAVAPKKTAA
-37 KSAVKPVT
+37 KKSAAKANAEKLDDVV
-45 GKSSNKK
+45 NDA
-52 AAPSPVKSSG
+52 AAP
-62 PSPSKGGK
+62 
-70 AKAPAPAPIPAEP
+70 
-83 ATPEKPASAAEEGAE
+83 EGAE
-98 DDEFEPTV
+98 AAAGADGALGDGAPAV
-106 VAVATVDPDAEP
+106 VLT
-118 SEEELLKATEIDDD
+118 I
-132 DNDDD
+132 
-137 ISSTA
+137 
-142 SSEPETSTSVGT
+142 PE
-154 GTASKIDKNNPATL
+154 
-168 KDVIAALIKASKG
+168 VIEVLVKEAKG
-181 KGVVTYDQLNAVLPD
+181 KGFVTYDQLNAKLPD
-196 AVNDPEQLDQILE
+196 ATNDPEQLDSILSE
-209 QLEAKSIELV
+209 LESKGVELIE
-219 EDLGDIEVDGFEA
+219 DFGDDADA
-232 AGNAG
+232 ATG
-237 EDEETTGTQVFET
+237 EDGETSSFPADGSDT
-250 AQALASE
+250 APADE
-257 EEQEIGEKIDDP
+257 EEGPNIFERATATSDDEFGDKIDDP

-298 RDGFRRKV
+298 RDGFRRKI
-306 MSMPEAIRRG
+306 MTMPEAIGRG

-336 HGSSPTRDDYLDR
+336 HGSSPSRDDYLDR
-349 AENHLAT
+349 AESHLT
-356 LYKLVEHVQPL
+356 SLYALVEHCRPL
-367 AEQANKGTL
+367 ITGLIDANGDGKQR
-376 DTVTERLLR
+376 DYQLLR
-385 NRLFRAYKLLE
+385 NRLGRGYNLLE
-396 EMELDAKTVITI
+396 EMELDAKTVIQI
-408 KDEMLDLRRRI
+408 KDDALDMRRRI
-419 LRLRREIEQGKKRS
+419 LRLKREVDQAKRRKKTGDLA
-433 KSVPKEKQD
+433 EKQ
-442 ELDRMAA
+442 ERMMEVSL
-449 QVGEQIER
+449 QVGEPVDR
-457 FIDRCVAVS
+457 FIQRVNLAS
-466 KRFRL
+466 KRFHL
-471 YEEAKQKL
+471 YEDAKQRL
-479 SCGNLRLVVSI
+479 SMGNLRLVVSI

-580 EEVSERAGIS
+580 EEVAERAGIS
-590 VAECKRVIRVS
+590 VQECKRIMKVS

-637 ELLKEKITEVLD
+637 EMLKEKITEVLD

>member
-1 MAKKAPAKPAAKKPT
+1 MAKLTTAPTTPAPTAPSDGEAAATPPAA
-16 TAKSVKSSTA
+16 
-26 DKAKPAPKPAA
+26 
-37 KSAVKPVT
+37 
-45 GKSSNKK
+45 
-52 AAPSPVKSSG
+52 G
-62 PSPSKGGK
+62 P
-70 AKAPAPAPIPAEP
+70 
-83 ATPEKPASAAEEGAE
+83 EGQ
-98 DDEFEPTV
+98 PLT
-106 VAVATVDPDAEP
+106 
-118 SEEELLKATEIDDD
+118 I
-132 DNDDD
+132 
-137 ISSTA
+137 
-142 SSEPETSTSVGT
+142 
-154 GTASKIDKNNPATL
+154 
-168 KDVIAALIKASKG
+168 KDVVERLVKTSKG
-181 KGVVTYDQLNAVLPD
+181 KGMVTYDQLNALLPD
-196 AVNDPEQLDQILE
+196 AVNDPEQLDQILTELE
-209 QLEAKSIELV
+209 QKGVELV
-219 EDLGDIEVDGFEA
+219 EDLSEGDDTGVS
-232 AGNAG
+232 
-237 EDEETTGTQVFET
+237 ETTAET
-250 AQALASE
+250 TEANE
-257 EEQEIGEKIDDP
+257 EDAGLIYEGYNPNAEDDVEIGEKIDDP

-306 MSMPEAIRRG
+306 MTMPEAVRRG
-316 IQWVEEQKEIK
+316 IQWVEEQKEVK

-349 AENHLAT
+349 AESHLGT
-356 LYKLVEHVQPL
+356 MYRLVEHVSPL
-367 AEQANKGTL
+367 GDEMANAAEEEAEVRIEQ
-376 DTVTERLLR
+376 LLR
-385 NRLFRAYKLLE
+385 NRLLRSYRLLE
-396 EMELDAKTVITI
+396 EMELDAKTVIQI

-419 LRLRREIEQGKKRS
+419 LRLRREVEQNRRKKQ
-433 KSVPKEKQD
+433 VVKEKHG
-442 ELDRMAA
+442 ELGNLGKHI
-449 QVGEQIER
+449 GEPIDR
-457 FIDRCVAVS
+457 FIDRCIAVS

-580 EEVSERAGIS
+580 EEVADRAKLS

-627 VENPANISSN
+627 ADNPANISSN

-706 LEGFIDTKTY
+706 LEGFIDTKAY